1 MVCTERSG
9 QRRIW
14 DSLQRNLEE
23 YSGGSEEDRTG
34 NVMLCR
40 GDDSSDDTGLSYV
53 TKFVSLHSERSSVC
67 RE

>member
-1 MVCTERSG
+1 
-9 QRRIW
+9 
-14 DSLQRNLEE
+14 
-23 YSGGSEEDRTG
+23 
-34 NVMLCR
+34 MLCR